1 MSPDRSQS
9 RIDTALWVA
18 QRSSAAVLAICVT
31 IHLVTIFHA
40 VHNGLTAAAIVARMH
55 ASLAWPV
62 FYVVFA
68 AAAAVHAPIGLRAI
82 AAEWLDFRGRRAD
95 VATVAT
101 GIALF
106 ALGLYAIWGL
116 VS

>member
-1 MSPDRSQS
+1 VSPERSRS
-9 RIDTALWVA
+9 RLDTALWFA

-31 IHLVTIFHA
+31 VHLATIFHA

-62 FYVVFA
+62 FYVIFA

-95 VATVAT
+95 VATLAT
-101 GIALF
+101 AIALLV
-106 ALGLYAIWGL
+106 LGLVAIWGL
-116 VS
+116 VA